1 MFIKEIS
8 IWFGRQSKQNCPLH
22 MNGHHRNPLEPGHNI
37 IKIWRINN
45 LFSLSLCMYM
55 CVCICVCVC
64 IYIHTHIHDSLIW
77 TMIFLLPLMLLVFG
91 LSDIDLENMPSLL
104 WFLCLWTK
112 QPAFLGLYLAEGRFC
127 NLSLYTHIDIF
138 LIVFLLETIANTV
151 LYLVSLKYL
160 SGNRN
165 SPISTCLNGWADI
178 HQYLNSLY
186 KYLIT
191 NIPSECSLSFLC
203 IKSRDIQLKILFFLS
218 IVLKI

>member
-1 MFIKEIS
+1 
-8 IWFGRQSKQNCPLH
+8 
-22 MNGHHRNPLEPGHNI
+22 
-37 IKIWRINN
+37 
-45 LFSLSLCMYM
+45 
-55 CVCICVCVC
+55 
-64 IYIHTHIHDSLIW
+64 
-77 TMIFLLPLMLLVFG
+77 MIFLLPLMLLVFG

-127 NLSLYTHIDIF
+127 NLSLYTHIHIF
-138 LIVFLLETIANTV
+138 LIVFPLETIANTV

-165 SPISTCLNGWADI
+165 SLISTCLNGWADI

-203 IKSRDIQLKILFFLS
+203 IKSRDILRCWITFYKSDGLNHTIKWPDQHLS
-218 IVLKI
+218 LSWVCASCSVISNSLWFYGL

>member
-1 MFIKEIS
+1 M
-8 IWFGRQSKQNCPLH
+8 
-22 MNGHHRNPLEPGHNI
+22 
-37 IKIWRINN
+37 
-45 LFSLSLCMYM
+45 FSLSLCMH
-55 CVCICVCVC
+55 VCVCV
-64 IYIHTHIHDSLIW
+64 YMHDSLIW

-127 NLSLYTHIDIF
+127 NLSLYIHIHIF

-151 LYLVSLKYL
+151 LYFVSLKYL

-165 SPISTCLNGWADI
+165 SPIFTCLNGWADI

-191 NIPSECSLSFLC
+191 NIPSECIMLSLFSMY
-203 IKSRDIQLKILFFLS
+203 KK
-218 IVLKI
+218 